1 MPWQIHATSLRPF
14 ASRSSFPTW
23 RDFARSLLSV
33 ASRSWIGALAYSS
46 AWLRL
51 CHDGRLLSRRGF
63 LPMTTSHVSPADK
76 AVSGKRKVGVIRR
89 LERSLRPGLRNLRG
103 LVKEPFLAWAH
114 PEALAFYRRAMQ
126 TAYLPDDLI
135 DVVPQL
141 KILYLATPKA
151 ASSRIRSNLAAMI
164 GNDTVSEWRSDQNWK
179 VHNRKA
185 SSLQAPRHGIVQF
198 HRMATSPEALR
209 FTFVRNPYTR
219 LLSCWADQYRDRPLV
234 PGYGRVEVYLAH
246 RERADPALP
255 VGADK
260 SLSFA
265 DFVAFACTTSTWRID
280 KHWQRQSDIV
290 DLPGVVFDLI
300 GKTETFARDFERVLD
315 HVGASEEMRRAA
327 MPPLH
332 TSSRRRLADYFTP
345 ELADTIYRAYERDF
359 DQFGYPRALPE

>member
-1 MPWQIHATSLRPF
+1 
-14 ASRSSFPTW
+14 
-23 RDFARSLLSV
+23 
-33 ASRSWIGALAYSS
+33 
-46 AWLRL
+46 
-51 CHDGRLLSRRGF
+51 
-63 LPMTTSHVSPADK
+63 MTTSHVSPDN
-76 AVSGKRKVGVIRR
+76 VVPGKPQLGAFRR
-89 LERSLRPGLRNLRG
+89 LERSLRPRLQSLRDVVR
-103 LVKEPFLAWAH
+103 EPFLAWAH
-114 PEALAFYRRAMQ
+114 PEALAFYRRAVA

-164 GNDTVSEWRSDQNWK
+164 GNDTVSGWRSDQNWK

-185 SSLQAPRHGIVQF
+185 SRLQAPRHGIVQF
-198 HRMATSPEALR
+198 HHMATSAEALR

-265 DFVAFACTTSTWRID
+265 DFVAFACKTSTWRID

-290 DLPGVVFDLI
+290 EVPGVAFDLI
-300 GKTETFARDFERVLD
+300 GKTETFAKDFERVLD
-315 HVGASEEMRRAA
+315 HVGAGDDMRRAA
-327 MPPLH
+327 IPPLH

-345 ELADTIYRAYERDF
+345 ELADSIYRAYERDF
-359 DQFGYPRALPE
+359 DQFGYARALPK

>member
-1 MPWQIHATSLRPF
+1 
-14 ASRSSFPTW
+14 
-23 RDFARSLLSV
+23 
-33 ASRSWIGALAYSS
+33 
-46 AWLRL
+46 
-51 CHDGRLLSRRGF
+51 
-63 LPMTTSHVSPADK
+63 MTTSHVSPADK
-76 AVSGKRKVGVIRR
+76 TVSGKRKVGVVRR

-185 SSLQAPRHGIVQF
+185 SNLQAPRHGIVQF

-246 RERADPALP
+246 RERAEPSLP

-332 TSSRRRLADYFTP
+332 TSSRRKLADYFTP
-345 ELADTIYRAYERDF
+345 ELADNIYRAYERDF

>member
-1 MPWQIHATSLRPF
+1 MNTSTPHLSYEIPVPKSKQARGLRRIERQLRPK
-14 ASRSSFPTW
+14 
-23 RDFARSLLSV
+23 L
-33 ASRSWIGALAYSS
+33 
-46 AWLRL
+46 
-51 CHDGRLLSRRGF
+51 
-63 LPMTTSHVSPADK
+63 
-76 AVSGKRKVGVIRR
+76 
-89 LERSLRPGLRNLRG
+89 RSLRWRVVEQVLSWRN
-103 LVKEPFLAWAH
+103 
-114 PEALAFYRRAMQ
+114 PEALAFYRRAME

-141 KILYLATPKA
+141 KILYLAMPKA

-164 GNDTVSEWRSDQNWK
+164 GNDTVSGWRSDQNWK

-185 SSLQAPRHGIVQF
+185 SNLQAPRHGVVQF
-198 HRMATSPEALR
+198 YRMATSPDALR

-246 RERADPALP
+246 REMADPALP

-280 KHWQRQSDIV
+280 KHWQSQSDIV
-290 DLPGVVFDLI
+290 DLPGVAFDLI
-300 GKTETFARDFERVLD
+300 GKTETFAKDFERVLD
-315 HVGASEEMRRAA
+315 HVDASDEVRHAA

-359 DQFGYPRALPE
+359 DQFGYARTLPA